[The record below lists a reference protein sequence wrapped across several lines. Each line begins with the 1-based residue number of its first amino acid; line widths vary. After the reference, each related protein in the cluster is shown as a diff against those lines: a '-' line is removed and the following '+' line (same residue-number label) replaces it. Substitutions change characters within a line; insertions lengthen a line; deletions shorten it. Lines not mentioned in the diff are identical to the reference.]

1 MINKTQTKI
10 AIGIA
15 AVIWFAVAVATNQDA
30 QMTALKTFSIA
41 GTVVTIL
48 FLLYDR
54 FIWKWTPVRAITKKP
69 LVAGTWR
76 GMMQSD
82 YVRPG
87 EATPVPP
94 IPTVI
99 RFKQTNSSLVATLF
113 TGESESMSEQAQ
125 LIKEEDDR
133 WRLSWVYRNTP
144 RQSVQERSEPHRGVC
159 DLYVS
164 GKDGERLAGRYFTG
178 RKTTGEI
185 ELTDWSKHAY
195 HDAASALKGDDFEAA
210 RPFVGWLR

>member
-144 RQSVQERSEPHRGVC
+144 RQSVQERQRTAPRRVRPVC
-159 DLYVS
+159 LWQ
-164 GKDGERLAGRYFTG
+164 GR
-178 RKTTGEI
+178 RTTGWPVLHRSEDYWRDRADRL
-185 ELTDWSKHAY
+185 EQARVPRRSLS
-195 HDAASALKGDDFEAA
+195 FE
-210 RPFVGWLR
+210 G

>member
-1 MINKTQTKI
+1 VIDKTQTKI

-15 AVIWFAVAVATNQDA
+15 AVIWFVLAVLTNQSTQA
-30 QMTALKTFSIA
+30 TALKTFSIA
-41 GTVVTIL
+41 GTVVTIV

-54 FIWKWTPVRAITKKP
+54 FIWKWKVVRAVTGKP
-69 LVAGTWR
+69 LIAGTWR
-76 GMMQSD
+76 GILQSD
-82 YVRPG
+82 YIRPG
-87 EATPVPP
+87 ETQKIDP

-99 RFKQTNSSLVATLF
+99 RFKQTNSTLVATLF
-113 TGESESMSEQAQ
+113 TGESESVSEQAK
-125 LIKEEDDR
+125 LIREDDDR

-164 GKDGERLAGRYFTG
+164 GKEGEVLKGRYFTG

-185 ELTDWSKHAY
+185 EFLEWSKHAY
-195 HDAASALKGDDFEAA
+195 HDAASALDGDDFAQA
-210 RPFVGWLR
+210 KPFVKWF